1 MALLTAQV
9 SLFLSFTISSLRFL
23 KSKAQSGESQMPKSR
38 GEVSLMGRELDPQG
52 SLSVDQGLLPRGTE
66 WTSDKVGAMEE

>member
-1 MALLTAQV
+1 ML
-9 SLFLSFTISSLRFL
+9 
-23 KSKAQSGESQMPKSR
+23 KSR

-66 WTSDKVGAMEE
+66 WTSDMVGAVEE